1 MQFRN
6 KYVILSKH
14 VLRAVLCHCQGKN
27 VYDDF
32 GDPVTT
38 ETHVDVP
45 GVLVYPTTA
54 DAIVTDLQIYG
65 KRSIYELCIPK
76 GDAHSWED
84 KNVEFFGKRFHVFT
98 PEIEYIDENVY
109 FTASFNNWNEKLP
122 ELTEC
127 IRGISMFGMGYQ
139 GLQMD
144 MPMNFPRPEFYN
156 VMFEKWGLETGEV
169 WRK

>member
-1 MQFRN
+1 MIKTITVRL
-6 KYVILSKH
+6 YSPV
-14 VLRAVLCHCQGKN
+14 VATPP

-76 GDAHSWED
+76 GDTHSWED
-84 KNVEFFGKRFHVFT
+84 KFVEFFGKRFHVFT
-98 PEIEYIDENVY
+98 PEIEYIEENEPLR
-109 FTASFNNWNEKLP
+109 WNKKVRV
-122 ELTEC
+122 EC
-127 IRGISMFGMGYQ
+127 I
-139 GLQMD
+139 
-144 MPMNFPRPEFYN
+144 E
-156 VMFEKWGLETGEV
+156 
-169 WRK
+169 

>member
-1 MQFRN
+1 MIKAITVRL
-6 KYVILSKH
+6 YSPV
-14 VLRAVLCHCQGKN
+14 VATPP

-76 GDAHSWED
+76 GDTHEWTD
-84 KNVEFFGKRFHVFT
+84 RKVEFFGEVFRT
-98 PEIEYIDENVY
+98 FGKPTQGIDHLIPLD
-109 FTASFNNWNEKLP
+109 WNKKVKVE
-122 ELTEC
+122 
-127 IRGISMFGMGYQ
+127 RYG
-139 GLQMD
+139 
-144 MPMNFPRPEFYN
+144 
-156 VMFEKWGLETGEV
+156 
-169 WRK
+169 

>member
-1 MQFRN
+1 MIKAITVRL
-6 KYVILSKH
+6 YSPV
-14 VLRAVLCHCQGKN
+14 VATPP

-76 GDAHSWED
+76 GDTHSWED
-84 KNVEFFGKRFHVFT
+84 KDVEFFGKRFHVFT
-98 PEIEYIDENVY
+98 PEIEYIEENVPLR
-109 FTASFNNWNEKLP
+109 WNKKVRVE
-122 ELTEC
+122 
-127 IRGISMFGMGYQ
+127 R
-139 GLQMD
+139 
-144 MPMNFPRPEFYN
+144 
-156 VMFEKWGLETGEV
+156 LE
-169 WRK
+169 